1 LTQKTVSELA
11 FEQFCDSKQIAWEP
25 IPTEDATGSRTP
37 DYFIFPSGVKIAAE
51 IKEVTPN
58 ASEREQLRQYKETG
72 LSTFGGTV
80 GDRARSL
87 ISTAAKQLRTKA
99 KGRYPAIVVIYNSD
113 FMLRQHT
120 EPHQIKAAMYGFDTI
135 VLGLSPNM
143 TQRPS
148 LIDRK
153 SGPGRMM
160 TDQHNT
166 TVSAVAVLDD
176 MGLTLYHNLFAA
188 IPLTPELFKE
198 IAVRQFRLGSKR
210 PGEFVEWVELE

>member
-1 LTQKTVSELA
+1 VHHKTVSETA
-11 FEQFCDSKQIAWEP
+11 FEQFCITKRISWEP
-25 IPTEDATGSRTP
+25 IPTEDATGSKTP
-37 DYFIFPSGVKIAAE
+37 DYFIFPSGVEVAAE
-51 IKEVTPN
+51 VKEVTPN
-58 ASEREQLRQYKETG
+58 SSEREQLRQFKETG
-72 LSTFGGTV
+72 WSTFGGTV

-87 ISTAAKQLRTKA
+87 ISTAAKQLRPKA
-99 KGRYPAIVVIYNSD
+99 KGRCPALIVIYNPD
-113 FMLRQHT
+113 FMLRQPT

-135 VLGLSPNM
+135 VLGLSSDM

-166 TVSAVAVLDD
+166 TVSAVAVFDD
-176 MGLTLYHNLFAA
+176 TGLTLYHNLFAA
-188 IPLTPELFKE
+188 IPLDSKTFKG
-198 IAVRQFRLGSKR
+198 IAVRQFKLGGKQ